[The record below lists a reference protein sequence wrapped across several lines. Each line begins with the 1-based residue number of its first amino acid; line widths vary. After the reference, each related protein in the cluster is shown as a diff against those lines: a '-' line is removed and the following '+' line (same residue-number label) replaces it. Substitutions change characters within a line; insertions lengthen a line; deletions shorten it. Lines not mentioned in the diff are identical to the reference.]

1 MRPQKGVTMNP
12 KVAKTGLKICLSLAA
27 SAVLG
32 YLVKAEMKIEDKI
45 DDYYDAK
52 DEKEEETTED

>member
-1 MRPQKGVTMNP
+1 MNP

-45 DDYYDAK
+45 DDYYDAQEEK
-52 DEKEEETTED
+52 DEETTED

>member
-1 MRPQKGVTMNP
+1 MNP

-32 YLVKAEMKIEDKI
+32 YLVKVEMKLEEKIEDF
-45 DDYYDAK
+45 YDAK
-52 DEKEEETTED
+52 EEKDEETTED